1 MIPARPVL
9 ELVAA
14 EGERDAACIEVE
26 RLRCALRAIA
36 QCADLGEAVTL
47 ARRALDASKR
57 RHP

>member
-26 RLRCALRAIA
+26 RLRCALNAIA
-36 QCADLGEAVTL
+36 GACDGAEAVTL